1 VSIVRRYIIG
11 IVGIFYLIRRRQEA
25 GGRRQEAGGRRRSEK
40 ESAYNMG
47 SDIVHYTL
55 LKGKQN
61 LTCKRFVVN

>member
-1 VSIVRRYIIG
+1 VSIVWRYIIG
-11 IVGIFYLIRRRQEA
+11 IVGIFYLIRRRQEV
-25 GGRRQEAGGRRRSEK
+25 GGRRRSAEK